1 MYRSKKVFILITIV
15 LLLPLLFANIV
26 QNQYLAN
33 LSFKLIKME
42 NYPFIGFYLPFYL
55 FWGSII
61 VIILLIILFFFILF
75 YPRNKTEIRHSKS
88 NGNLSIKKMAIEQFV
103 FAALFQETW
112 LKKKKV
118 SVTMKKNRIKIFI
131 SGSCSNNETNL
142 LDKTTELSL
151 RIKQELSTF
160 LGITDSKQITVE
172 IKQVSNKKASNPRV
186 I

>member
-1 MYRSKKVFILITIV
+1 MYRSKKVFILLLLL

-42 NYPFIGFYLPFYL
+42 NYPFIGSYIPFYL

-103 FAALFQETW
+103 LAALSQEPW
-112 LKKKKV
+112 LKKPKV

-131 SGSCSNNETNL
+131 SGSCSNNESNL
-142 LDKTTELSL
+142 LDQTTELSL

-160 LGITDSKQITVE
+160 LGINDSKQITVE
-172 IKQVSNKKASNPRV
+172 IKQVSNKQASNSRV

>member
-26 QNQYLAN
+26 QNQDLAN

-103 FAALFQETW
+103 FAALFQEPW

-172 IKQVSNKKASNPRV
+172 IKQVSNKKANNSRV